1 MCAFASA
8 KHFCSVDH
16 TVEVSLVQS
25 VLLKLVRKICILSID
40 CAYPVSY
47 YYMHTDVA
55 TNIKKV
61 NQNLNVDVTFE

>member
-8 KHFCSVDH
+8 KHFCSVDY

-25 VLLKLVRKICILSID
+25 LLLELVRKICILSID
-40 CAYPVSY
+40 CVYPVSY